1 MLFCMLLV
9 YTQLYIKFSDT
20 HSHPTAVYC
29 QITFIFCP
37 LQLLYHS
44 RSYRWYWVRLLTY
57 CSQKQQ
63 QSIVLLQSKSY
74 IYTFNTPH
82 RLCQSTGSC
91 YFPLCIVFPFP
102 ALWELL
108 FCIVFDIRCV
118 HGRINVIFAYII
130 STKYLCKYWFNSF
143 SYCKRWFLR
152 KDFFFICSEKWYLFY
167 CS

>member
-1 MLFCMLLV
+1 MLFCML
-9 YTQLYIKFSDT
+9 QPIQFCIKFCDIFSYYI
-20 HSHPTAVYC
+20 VYC

-44 RSYRWYWVRLLTY
+44 RLSLILVRLLTY
-57 CSQKQQ
+57 CSQTQQ
-63 QSIVLLQSKSY
+63 QCIVFLFENRTYYTHSI
-74 IYTFNTPH
+74 H

-91 YFPLCIVFPFP
+91 YFPLCIVFPFS

-130 STKYLCKYWFNSF
+130 STNTCINIDLIH
-143 SYCKRWFLR
+143 FLIVNG
-152 KDFFFICSEKWYLFY
+152 DF
-167 CS
+167 